1 MHLSVRK
8 GTLELNNDRF
18 INWSNAQPA
27 VEVVMQKLFV
37 GPLALVIAG
46 LPVIALAQTTSPGSQ
61 DRQSVTPTSPN
72 SGAGIPGQPGNK
84 SGPAAKRSGTTGSDV
99 NSGTS
104 TQDTSKVPGKPGGKS
119 GPPARSPSSTK

>member
-1 MHLSVRK
+1 
-8 GTLELNNDRF
+8 
-18 INWSNAQPA
+18 
-27 VEVVMQKLFV
+27 MQKLFV

-46 LPVIALAQTTSPGSQ
+46 LPVIAIAQTTSPGTQ

-72 SGAGIPGQPGNK
+72 SGAGVPGQPGNK
-84 SGPAAKRSGTTGSDV
+84 SGPAAKRPGTAGSDV

-119 GPPARSPSSTK
+119 GPPARSPTSTK